1 MNLQLGFN
9 RIAQRPGLPRR
20 SVRLRLTLLYGLLFL
35 LCGTG
40 LLAITYL
47 LVRHALASPIR
58 ASRGGFAHHPAGGIV
73 RAPTAGGLQAQQSAD
88 LHQLLVQSGIA
99 LAIMAV
105 VSILLGWLVAGRV
118 LKPLRTMTAATRRIS
133 EQSLHQRLGLAGPSD
148 ELKDLGDTIDGLLGR
163 LEAAFESQRRF
174 VANASHELRTPLML
188 TQTMLQVA
196 LADPELSF
204 GSLRDTCEEVIASGR
219 DQAQLIEALLTLAR
233 SQQGLGHR
241 ESVDLAAVAAGVLQ
255 DAEAAATAAGLTIH
269 STLDR
274 AVVAGDERLL
284 RALVLNLVNNAIRHN
299 KPDGSIELL
308 VTTQA
313 ERPLINVSNTGSPVA
328 ADQIDR
334 LLQPFQRLDGR
345 RSSDRDGFGLGL
357 SIVAAVAQGHAARL
371 TIAPRVTGGMIVE
384 LAFPPAMSGTPQ
396 NDRPYI
402 VGATPAVPSSGS

>member
-1 MNLQLGFN
+1 MNLRLGSGTL
-9 RIAQRPGLPRR
+9 AQRPGFPPR

-58 ASRGGFAHHPAGGIV
+58 ASGGGFAHHPTAGIV
-73 RAPTAGGLQAQQSAD
+73 RAPTASGLQAQQSAD

-105 VSILLGWLVAGRV
+105 VSMLLGWLVAGRV
-118 LKPLRTMTAATRRIS
+118 LKPLRTMTATTRRIS

-148 ELKDLGDTIDGLLGR
+148 ELKDLGDTIDGLLTR

-196 LADPELSF
+196 LADPELSL
-204 GSLRDTCEEVIASGR
+204 GSLRATCEEVIASGR

-233 SQQGLGHR
+233 SQQGLNHR
-241 ESVDLAAVAAGVLQ
+241 ESVDLDAITAGVLQ
-255 DAEAAATAAGLTIH
+255 DAEAAASAAGLTIH
-269 STLDR
+269 ATIDR

-308 VTTQA
+308 VTTHAGQ
-313 ERPLINVSNTGSPVA
+313 PLMKVSNTGSPVA

-345 RSSDRDGFGLGL
+345 RGSDRDGFGLGL

-371 TIAPRVTGGMIVE
+371 TIAPRLPGGMIVE
-384 LAFPPAMSGTPQ
+384 LAFPPAMPATRCPSTSQPCTATV
-396 NDRPYI
+396 RPY
-402 VGATPAVPSSGS
+402 